1 MIDQF
6 VDANKMVRGHTTLQ
20 NNHTTYD
27 DPYDFCAAIDRHYE
41 FRAKIIDAFF
51 EKCEEARKL
60 RRERDAVTSELHH
73 VRNMASYLQKEL
85 TRIKIECGIYKHPD
99 LVAKQIS

>member
-1 MIDQF
+1 MKDQF
-6 VDANKMVRGHTTLQ
+6 RDAAELVKGHTTLK

-41 FRAKIIDAFF
+41 FRAKIIEAFF

-60 RRERDAVTSELHH
+60 RRERDAATSELHH
-73 VRNMASYLQKEL
+73 VQNIATHLQKEL
-85 TRIKIECGIYKHPD
+85 TQIKIECGIYK
-99 LVAKQIS
+99 K

>member
-1 MIDQF
+1 M
-6 VDANKMVRGHTTLQ
+6 NHTTLQ

-27 DPYDFCAAIDRHYE
+27 DTYDFCAAIDRPYE
-41 FRAKIIDAFF
+41 CRAQITDAFF

-60 RRERDAVTSELHH
+60 RRERDAATSELHH
-73 VRNMASYLQKEL
+73 VRNMAFYLQKEL